1 MFAGI
6 VNLCASQLDD
16 DQAGFGWINPYLYQ
30 NPDLFFDIIGD
41 NNSNDQNGGS
51 CPPPPVNEICPAA
64 NFIAKAYLT
73 YDGSLG
79 ETVFVDIQTTGTSFV
94 SRTVAKDESIA
105 FGFDVTITDSAA
117 TPSTLDN
124 FKDVSIIV
132 SDLDP
137 DQGGSTIISKTM
149 STSCPGSWTI
159 GSTIVSGF
167 VLNGFLNYDLDLPF
181 TPVANVEANG
191 KFFGFEATDGWV
203 SKRVIEKEDAR
214 KCTRNI

>member
-1 MFAGI
+1 LVFS
-6 VNLCASQLDD
+6 NLK
-16 DQAGFGWINPYLYQ
+16 INPLLYKNQ
-30 NPDLFFDIIGD
+30 DIFFDIIGGD
-41 NNSNDQNGGS
+41 NSRNAASRE
-51 CPPPPVNEICPAA
+51 CPDPIPPVIETCPAGDT
-64 NFIAKAYLT
+64 IAKAYLT